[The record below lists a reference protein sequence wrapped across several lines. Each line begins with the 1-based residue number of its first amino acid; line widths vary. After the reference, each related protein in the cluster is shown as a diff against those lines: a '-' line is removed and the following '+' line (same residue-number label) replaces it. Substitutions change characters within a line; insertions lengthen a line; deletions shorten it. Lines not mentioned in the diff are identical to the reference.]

1 MTTETLD
8 HLRSQLSAASDYPH
22 EVEHF
27 TFESQQQE
35 LSMAYMDVVAQ
46 SKDSTEQGQAP
57 IQILPPEA
65 APRLT
70 QPR

>member
-46 SKDSTEQGQAP
+46 SKDRHQSRSCHQK
-57 IQILPPEA
+57 
-65 APRLT
+65 
-70 QPR
+70 QPHG